1 MATEEDRKRR
11 ALAGLQ
17 LTPEGREYLS
27 AQGVP
32 EQAYRDPRDETLA
45 ATPALIRPI
54 ASMLD
59 RMANPGRA
67 GTAASMN
74 LGLAQKA
81 QQRQLDAAKL
91 KGAQEDAN
99 MKELQMRAANGDTDA
114 LDQLRDYQNAMN
126 AYRMQQNPLTGLGNL
141 FGGGGNDGAGQARPV
156 GGGMGGAPTATAP
169 TTELPESPTL
179 TQVDNMTPS
188 QVAEQSVRDIADI
201 DSRIAEQE
209 NIISTGMIPRREGN
223 YGATMPIS
231 AGPGASPY
239 VHTVT
244 ASREATVGELKKA
257 QETLT
262 ALQQQKQQVQSTA
275 EIYSPTSSRP

>member
-1 MATEEDRKRR
+1 MATEEDRKKR

-32 EQAYRDPRDETLA
+32 EQVYRDPRDETLA

-81 QQRQLDAAKL
+81 QQRQLDSAKL

-99 MKELQMRAANGDTDA
+99 MKELQMRAANGDPDA
-114 LDQLRDYQNAMN
+114 LRQLRDYQNAMN
-126 AYRMQQNPLTGLGNL
+126 AYRMQQNPLEGYRQILTGLD
-141 FGGGGNDGAGQARPV
+141 DGTGQARPV
-156 GGGMGGAPTATAP
+156 GGMGGAPTATAP
-169 TTELPESPTL
+169 ATELPESPTL

-209 NIISTGMIPRREGN
+209 NIISTGMIRVRAN
-223 YGATMPIS
+223 IGATMPIS

-239 VHTVT
+239 VHTA
-244 ASREATVGELKKA
+244 ASDREATVGELKKA

-275 EIYSPTSSRP
+275 EIYSPTSSRPQ